1 MKKTILLAATIIA
14 LTSVKAQQP
23 PRPQPPQIQAQDIRD
38 IDSLNFAGVPAN
50 ALVIQGYN
58 VAGKTVTISS
68 FLGYKVA
75 NRGTRLALNL
85 LQDTFVLPD
94 TLTVGN
100 TLGYIETQL
109 ATKHGVH
116 LKP

>member
-75 NRGTRLALNL
+75 NRGDKISLELIARYFCIARHS
-85 LQDTFVLPD
+85 
-94 TLTVGN
+94 
-100 TLGYIETQL
+100 YSW
-109 ATKHGVH
+109 
-116 LKP
+116 